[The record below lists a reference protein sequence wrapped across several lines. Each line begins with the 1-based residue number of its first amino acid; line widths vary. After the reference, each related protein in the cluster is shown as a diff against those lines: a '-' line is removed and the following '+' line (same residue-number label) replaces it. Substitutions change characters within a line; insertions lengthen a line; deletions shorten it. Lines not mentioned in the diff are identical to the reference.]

1 MFETGCCG
9 HLHSS
14 RHIYCLIS
22 QLCTHVTHELSC
34 RAALQA
40 WNRKEVALFWD
51 TKTSSLFVRVLTQEL
66 MTTPLMH
73 YRTCADALCKSCC

>member
-1 MFETGCCG
+1 MLWAPPFE
-9 HLHSS
+9 
-14 RHIYCLIS
+14 
-22 QLCTHVTHELSC
+22 
-34 RAALQA
+34 QA

-73 YRTCADALCKSCC
+73 YRTSAMVASPSLLFRDGQLPQGSCS